1 MKTKQNNKALNDNRL
16 TLQSNMILNIIE
28 NYEGVFNFTG
38 AEIEEKWSVI
48 STRVANNHIRILKE
62 CGYIKIVNSNEVGKS
77 FRTITINKEYN

>member
-16 TLQSNMILNIIE
+16 TLQSNMILSIIE

-48 STRVANNHIRILKE
+48 STRVANNHIRILKD
-62 CGYIKIVNSNEVGKS
+62 CGYIKVVTIYDS
-77 FRTITINKEYN
+77 FEYSRIITINKEYN